1 MFGIPTCKEVFEKR
15 HQSEELSTIGKL
27 SRHFHMAICKNC
39 RNFDKSM
46 KLVEAKMKDSLRAKS
61 MQERGVLAAGLLVL
75 MELGNTLDDMNICK
89 IFLEVILIYFN
100 TTYEVMEIV
109 LERKPL
115 FKTSNTT

>member
-61 MQERGVLAAGLLVL
+61 MQDYSKEI
-75 MELGNTLDDMNICK
+75 N
-89 IFLEVILIYFN
+89 EVKSHIK
-100 TTYEVMEIV
+100 VEI
-109 LERKPL
+109 K
-115 FKTSNTT
+115 KQSTK